1 MIVIRTWS
9 VLLIVIQ
16 VRERVKSSL
25 VLEIKKRN
33 ENKKNDLDIL

>member
-16 VRERVKSSL
+16 VRERVKNSL
-25 VLEIKKRN
+25 ALELKKQN